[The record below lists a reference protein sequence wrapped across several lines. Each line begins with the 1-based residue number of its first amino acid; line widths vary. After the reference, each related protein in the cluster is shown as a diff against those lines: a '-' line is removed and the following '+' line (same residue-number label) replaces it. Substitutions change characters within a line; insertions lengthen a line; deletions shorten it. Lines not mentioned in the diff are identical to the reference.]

1 MIAKLNDFQEI
12 HLEIFLSDVF
22 VKTEVCSMVTQ
33 VLAVIFCEF
42 KSLVLLNTNLLKF
55 APMGKRGKSEEVL
68 ILLFASNYTD
78 NLSGMKRKG

>member
-1 MIAKLNDFQEI
+1 M
-12 HLEIFLSDVF
+12 F
-22 VKTEVCSMVTQ
+22 VQTEVYSMVTQ
-33 VLAVIFCEF
+33 VLAAIFCEF

-68 ILLFASNYTD
+68 IQLFVSNYTD